1 MYRIA
6 PRTAT
11 RNGTQSVSSM
21 VGSLHQSGD
30 RDPASEGSWSAPTI
44 IHTVP
49 TSGPSTTR
57 RTPPTN
63 PFLPRSVVWR
73 PVSSGFPIPHG
84 VGLMVRLAQVWCE
97 RISWLQSSG
106 LTVAAGSSQP
116 AKDGRFRRRRHLRR
130 LLLLLPFDSGAKNNS
145 QHRLVHCSECR
156 LTVVDPAAALAP
168 ALPHAQLH
176 AAPRRS
182 SVCR

>member
-1 MYRIA
+1 M
-6 PRTAT
+6 P
-11 RNGTQSVSSM
+11 
-21 VGSLHQSGD
+21 LHQNLWVTCG
-30 RDPASEGSWSAPTI
+30 AGSFPGVCRSA
-44 IHTVP
+44 
-49 TSGPSTTR
+49 TSSILYDLNPR
-57 RTPPTN
+57 KPPTN

-156 LTVVDPAAALAP
+156 LTVVDPAAALTP